1 MNAKTHKKQSNC
13 ISLEQQ
19 LPCKSTDEDEKM
31 IINLSIKTEM
41 IEKHI
46 TRKMVY
52 KAWFNPNIQNI
63 ITKLTII
70 LTIDSAKS
78 SRNHK
83 VATSFIVQKRYQKV
97 SSRLM
102 NFFIIV
108 LITCFKWEVKDTE
121 HAG

>member
-1 MNAKTHKKQSNC
+1 
-13 ISLEQQ
+13 
-19 LPCKSTDEDEKM
+19 
-31 IINLSIKTEM
+31 
-41 IEKHI
+41 
-46 TRKMVY
+46 MVY